1 MRFSSEQVCF
11 QEVPGE
17 ISLGYVITGC
27 PVGCKGCH
35 SADTWSA
42 EKGQPLTVSHFEQRL
57 TDYQG
62 LISCVLFLGGEWHP
76 ERLIELLKRARQR
89 HLTTCLYSGY
99 HDIHPSIKTQLT
111 YLKLGP
117 WRPELG
123 GLNSLTTNQR
133 FYDLRTGACL
143 NHKFQQSTITT
154 KEHSHATTER

>member
-1 MRFSSEQVCF
+1 MRYSSEQVCF

-42 EKGQPLTVSHFEQRL
+42 EKGLLLTRSYFEKRL
-57 TDYQG
+57 TDYQD
-62 LISCVLFLGGEWHP
+62 LISCELFLGGEWHA
-76 ERLIELLKRARQR
+76 EALIEYLSIARKRGLA
-89 HLTTCLYSGY
+89 TCLYSGY
-99 HDIHPSIKTQLT
+99 NDVPSSVKAQLT
-111 YLKLGP
+111 YLKLGLS
-117 WRPELG
+117 RPELG